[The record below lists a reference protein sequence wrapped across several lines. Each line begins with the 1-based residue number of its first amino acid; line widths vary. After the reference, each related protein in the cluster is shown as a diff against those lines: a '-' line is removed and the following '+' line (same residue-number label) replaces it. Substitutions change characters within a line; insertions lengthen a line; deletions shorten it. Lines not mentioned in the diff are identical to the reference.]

1 MALRTISS
9 FDENDGEMDIDIDLP
24 HKKTKEVIEV
34 DGSTVEVLYL
44 DAVKAPQ
51 FSLQSLIRLFDA
63 LLISKNGEVVPVLFE
78 APEEQPGQP
87 GWTVMNLWIREM
99 VCELGQLSLE

>member
-1 MALRTISS
+1 MALRTFSS
-9 FDENDGEMDIDIDLP
+9 FDENDGGMDIDDLP

-34 DGSTVEVLYL
+34 DPSQVLYL

-87 GWTVMNLWIREM
+87 GWTVMTLWIREM
-99 VCELGQLSLE
+99 VCELEQLSLK